1 MSEGYFC
8 LEKSADLCLNWHKH
22 SSFKS
27 LPIRGAIARLF
38 AFTLFLWT
46 NESLFRVG
54 TKLWKSS
61 ERNIKSMRW
70 RSKCSTEDNKQKRSI
85 FRAWQDSN
93 LQSPDPKSGALSIRP
108 HGLACLAGALW
119 MSGCRHISRGV
130 ATWWKHLEPRQHCC
144 LILWHAWASI
154 GYCGKEHVLAS
165 LVQW

>member
-61 ERNIKSMRW
+61 ERNIKSMTW

-108 HGLACLAGALW
+108 HALIDIVEKIQN
-119 MSGCRHISRGV
+119 MYNTELFQSRLQLTRRDTGYLPISHQ
-130 ATWWKHLEPRQHCC
+130 TTHH
-144 LILWHAWASI
+144 ST
-154 GYCGKEHVLAS
+154 
-165 LVQW
+165 

>member
-61 ERNIKSMRW
+61 ERNIKSMTW

-108 HGLACLAGALW
+108 HGLTWYIPPIRLATYID
-119 MSGCRHISRGV
+119 ISRGI
-130 ATWWKHLEPRQHCC
+130 AIGWKYQNIFAVGRIRTYAPKGK
-144 LILWHAWASI
+144 LISS
-154 GYCGKEHVLAS
+154 ES
-165 LVQW
+165 P